1 MQPFLTF
8 LSLICQ
14 MTSEDIKHQL
24 IIIIPHRW
32 TEGNNFI
39 YYLPWELV
47 YKVKF
52 RPEVICVIVG
62 DLTVGLLSA
71 NIMLKLKFLLKRWNS
86 IQDGIYV
93 PGKAHIYALHPIPYL
108 CTPPHPIFMH
118 STPSHIYALHPIYQK
133 LPQHC
138 LWNNSNVHLTD
149 DDPLLPFQALP
160 LSTLLS
166 SRWSMKFTQPNN
178 RGKHQVVGSITSE
191 VARQRCCQIVSMVFS
206 DACSDSS
213 NGCRTTLPVLCPPP
227 PPPPFFRWQC

>member
-1 MQPFLTF
+1 ML
-8 LSLICQ
+8 L
-14 MTSEDIKHQL
+14 
-24 IIIIPHRW
+24 
-32 TEGNNFI
+32 
-39 YYLPWELV
+39 WETWL
-47 YKVKF
+47 
-52 RPEVICVIVG
+52 
-62 DLTVGLLSA
+62 LAVGLLSA

-93 PGKAHIYALHPIPYL
+93 PGKA
-108 CTPPHPIFMH
+108 
-118 STPSHIYALHPIYQK
+118 HIYALHPIYQK

-206 DACSDSS
+206 DAYSDSS

-227 PPPPFFRWQC
+227 PPFFRWQC